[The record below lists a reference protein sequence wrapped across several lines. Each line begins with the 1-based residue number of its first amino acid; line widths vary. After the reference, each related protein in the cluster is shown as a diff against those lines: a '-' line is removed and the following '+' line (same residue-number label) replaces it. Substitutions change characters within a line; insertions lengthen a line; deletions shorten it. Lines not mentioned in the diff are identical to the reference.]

1 MCIDVY
7 LSPAMPT
14 KFIFS
19 FFMFFSLIANSQIIS
34 YELIESWTTN
44 EVSQLYSDYSIPPT
58 VGNVTYSV
66 DGYKLNYL
74 TEDFDGEKVLC
85 SGSIYFPRNI
95 DCEPPILSWQHG
107 TMVNNF
113 FAPSNIGNT
122 DNDLIGAIGASNG
135 YIVTMS
141 DFIGLGDGEGIHNY
155 IHAKTQ
161 ATSTID
167 LILIAK
173 EISNEIIGVES
184 NDQLFLFGYSQ
195 GGHATMATVKE
206 IETFFSDQLQ
216 ITASAPMAGPYDMS
230 GAQRIMLETGNYYPN
245 PGYLPY
251 IILSYNK
258 IYNLYDNLNEIF
270 KAPFTNI
277 EEMYNG
283 NYSMWQINNYIWEIA
298 QENFGISPYEFSPI
312 NIFNE
317 DYYQN
322 YLEDENHPFRVALA
336 DNNVFDFI
344 PTSPMRMLHC
354 SGDDN
359 VSFENAQN
367 AYNYFVENNTLN
379 IELIDGGDYNHEQC
393 ATIAIIGA
401 KMWIDSYADLCEINV
416 NLERYSNKEVKKR
429 TIDVL
434 GRSIS
439 NNRTNF
445 NFQIDVHEDGRY
457 NKRITFY

>member
-1 MCIDVY
+1 MNKLFLTLI
-7 LSPAMPT
+7 LSKT
-14 KFIFS
+14 FLFTY
-19 FFMFFSLIANSQIIS
+19 SQIIS
-34 YELIESWTTN
+34 YELIESWSQD
-44 EVSQLYSDYSIPPT
+44 EVNQIYLEYSIPES
-58 VGNVTYSV
+58 VGNVIYGV
-66 DGYKLNYL
+66 DGYKLTYYTN
-74 TEDFDGEKVLC
+74 DFDGEKVLC
-85 SGSIYFPRNI
+85 SGAIYFPKNI
-95 DCEPPILSWQHG
+95 NCEPPILSWQHG
-107 TMVNNF
+107 TMVNNYY
-113 FAPSNIGNT
+113 APSNIGYT

-141 DFIGLGDGEGIHNY
+141 DFIGLGEGNGTHNY

-184 NDQLFLFGYSQ
+184 SDQLFLFGYSQ

-230 GAQRIMLETGNYYPN
+230 GAQRIMLETGDYYPN

-251 IILSYNK
+251 IIFSYDK
-258 IYNLYDNLNEIF
+258 IYNLYDDLNEIF
-270 KAPFTNI
+270 KAPFTNL

-283 NYSMWQINNYIWEIA
+283 NYSMWQINNYIWEVA
-298 QENFGISPYEFSPI
+298 QKNLSISPYEFSPI

-322 YLEDENHPFRVALA
+322 YLEDENHPFRLALA

-344 PTSPMRMLHC
+344 PTSPIRMLHC

-359 VSFENAQN
+359 VSFDNAQN

-401 KMWIDSYADLCEINV
+401 KMWIDSFADLCEINV
-416 NLERYSNKEVKKR
+416 NLEKYSNKEVKTR
-429 TIDVL
+429 IIDVL

-439 NNRTNF
+439 NNINKF
-445 NFQIDVHEDGRY
+445 NFQIDVHEDGRF
-457 NKRITFY
+457 NKRINFY